1 MSPFLVLL
9 IGIVFLRNRETE
21 LGTSLKSQPQ
31 PNSPVDQPGGSQPL
45 DGKTAH
51 RVFPV
56 KEVLDTYEELE
67 LLGQGLAD
75 LQVEDSVTGQGELI
89 QVVLVLPAQETA
101 FHTKLDRA

>member
-1 MSPFLVLL
+1 M
-9 IGIVFLRNRETE
+9 N
-21 LGTSLKSQPQ
+21 QPW
-31 PNSPVDQPGGSQPL
+31 GSQPL
-45 DGKTAH
+45 DGETAH
-51 RVFPV
+51 RVLPV
-56 KEVLDTYEELE
+56 KEVLNTYEELE